1 MASAVKTNV
10 TELPESRV
18 RVEAEIAPEEVE
30 RRLAQTAAALGRE
43 MRIPGFRKGK
53 VPPPVIIRR
62 VGRETVLDEA
72 VRESLG
78 TWYVDA
84 IDASGIV
91 PVGDPKLDL
100 GDLPGEGEPLTFSIE
115 IGVRPTATLGEYK
128 GLQVGR
134 REPEVPEEA
143 IDREV
148 EKLRER
154 LAKLES
160 VDRPAQR
167 GDFVVID
174 YYGTIDDE
182 PFAGGEDRDQLLELG
197 SGRLVEGFEDQIQGA
212 TAGEE
217 RPVHITFPDAYQ
229 GEGLAGRTASFSVT
243 VKDVK
248 RKELPELDDD
258 FAADAAGFDSLE
270 ELRGDLR
277 AKLEESVRE
286 EIEGDFRQAALDAAT
301 ANAQVDVPDHLV
313 HARAHELLGRLM
325 HSLEHQGISKET
337 YLQISGKDEEELS
350 AEAEPEAEQALRRE
364 AVLAAVVEAEGIA
377 PSDDEVTEGL
387 EASAEREGIAPS
399 KLLERLRKAGRLEAV
414 RDDLAARRA
423 LDVLVEGAT
432 AIPMEQE
439 EEQGSRTQPG
449 RAPSNRVLDD
459 LWTPETEVAP
469 EGGGGQLWTPDSPA
483 EK

>member
-30 RRLAQTAAALGRE
+30 RRLTQTAAALGRE

-62 VGRETVLDEA
+62 VGREAVLDEA
-72 VRESLG
+72 VKGSLG
-78 TWYVDA
+78 TWYFEA
-84 IDASGIV
+84 IDAAGVV
-91 PVGDPKLDL
+91 PVGDPKLDV

-115 IGVRPTATLGEYK
+115 IGVRPTAVLGEYK
-128 GLQVGR
+128 GLEVGR
-134 REPEVPEEA
+134 REPEVPDQT

-148 EKLRER
+148 EEVRER

-160 VDRPAQR
+160 SDRPAEL

-174 YYGTIDDE
+174 YLGAIDDE
-182 PFAGGEDRDQLLELG
+182 PFAGGEGRDQLLELG
-197 SGRLVEGFEDQIQGA
+197 SGRLVGGFEDQLQGA

-217 RPVHITFPDAYQ
+217 RTVQITFPDDYQ
-229 GEGLAGRTASFSVT
+229 GEELAGRAASFAVT

-258 FAADAAGFDSLE
+258 FAADVAGFDSLE
-270 ELRGDLR
+270 ELREDLR
-277 AKLEESVRE
+277 SKLLEAERE
-286 EIEGDFRQAALDAAT
+286 EIEGDFRGAVLDAAA
-301 ANAQVDVPDHLV
+301 ANARVEVPEDLM
-313 HARAHELLGRLM
+313 HARAHELLGQM
-325 HSLEHQGISKET
+325 IHSLEHRGISKET
-337 YLQISGKDEEELS
+337 YLGISGKDEEQLTAEL
-350 AEAEPEAEQALRRE
+350 EPEAEQALRRE

-377 PSDDEVTEGL
+377 PSDDEVAEAL
-387 EASAEREGIAPS
+387 EASAEREGLAPA

-432 AIPMEQE
+432 PISVEQAKARD
-439 EEQGSRTQPG
+439 Q
-449 RAPSNRVLDD
+449 
-459 LWTPETEVAP
+459 LWTPEKAAAQ
-469 EGGGGQLWTPDSPA
+469 EGGELWIPGSPP
-483 EK
+483 EI

>member
-30 RRLAQTAAALGRE
+30 RRVTQTAAALGRD

-62 VGRETVLDEA
+62 VGREAVLDEA

-91 PVGDPKLDL
+91 PIGDPKLDL
-100 GDLPGEGEPLTFSIE
+100 GALPGAGEPLTFSIE
-115 IGVRPTATLGEYK
+115 IGVRPTAILGEYK
-128 GLQVGR
+128 GLEVAR
-134 REPEVPEEA
+134 RAPEVPDEV
-143 IDREV
+143 IDRQV
-148 EKLRER
+148 EALRER

-160 VDRPAQR
+160 VDRPAER

-174 YYGTIDDE
+174 YLGTIEGE
-182 PFAGGEDRDQLLELG
+182 PFAGGEGRDELLELG

-212 TAGEE
+212 EAGEE
-217 RPVHITFPDAYQ
+217 REVRITFPDAYQ
-229 GEGLAGRTASFSVT
+229 GEGLAGRTASFTLT

-248 RKELPELDDD
+248 RKDLPELDDD
-258 FAADAAGFDSLE
+258 FAADVAGFDSLA
-270 ELRGDLR
+270 ELRDDFR
-277 AKLEESVRE
+277 AKLEEAERE
-286 EIEGDFRQAALDAAT
+286 EIEGDFRQAVLDAAS
-301 ANAQVDVPDHLV
+301 ANAAVDVPAHLV
-313 HARAHELLGRLM
+313 QARAHELLDRVM
-325 HSLEHQGISKET
+325 HSFEHQGISKET
-337 YLQISGKDEEELS
+337 YLQISGKDEEQLA

-364 AVLAAVVEAEGIA
+364 AVLAAIVEAEGIA
-377 PSDDEVTEGL
+377 PTDDEVAEAL
-387 EASAEREGIAPS
+387 ESSAEREGVAPA

-423 LDVLVEGAT
+423 LDVLVEGAK
-432 AIPMEQE
+432 AISGERDE
-439 EEQGSRTQPG
+439 EPGSGAQSG
-449 RAPSNRVLDD
+449 SAPQARVLDE
-459 LWTPETEVAP
+459 LWTPEKEP
-469 EGGGGQLWTPDSPA
+469 DREGGGGRLWTPGT
-483 EK
+483 